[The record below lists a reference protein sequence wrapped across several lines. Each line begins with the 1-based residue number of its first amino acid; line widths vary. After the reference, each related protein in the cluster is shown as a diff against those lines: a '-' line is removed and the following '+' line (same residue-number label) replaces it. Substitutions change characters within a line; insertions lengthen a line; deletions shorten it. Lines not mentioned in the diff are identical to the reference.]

1 MKKNIIIFLIMILF
15 VFPSF
20 SSDTEN
26 LIVPQSDKIYEYF
39 YTLAK
44 TGYITSVS
52 PDHFKY
58 NPISTYEAAQ
68 YICEAI
74 LAQKNDTPKKAKVD
88 VETLKKY
95 YETYRQKAFEIY
107 NKTKEKREQ
116 LKQIEET
123 LASPEFQEFKE
134 TINAL
139 DEELFEIEEEY
150 KLTTFRG
157 IPPFK
162 VMGMLMA
169 RWQDIETFGVSHIHH
184 TSLGGSFMQLWT
196 EYIVSSDVS
205 FKLNITFEKP
215 ANEAEKNI
223 VRPDEGIE
231 IKLPEYWGTGQRFL
245 DKYTIS
251 LDFFKWRLS
260 TGFFW
265 EDITPF
271 VAKQILTERPVLFD
285 RDVYALEETARGHY
299 ENAFLHSFQKRGD
312 IWSKHPWYGIAL
324 YNMDLF
330 GSRIKLMAGKAEKFD
345 EWYDRLFLYEYAARW
360 TYPFEVSGLF
370 NNSEV
375 SFNFFHTSNEKAE
388 IETLAPEAKID
399 IPADFPQTIPDGFIQ
414 VASVVGGDFKIKLF
428 DILSFASEFEN
439 AIYHG
444 KLAKNINAGFTRKGN
459 AMYGMAGVNLSPVN
473 LEVKYTLIE
482 PDYVATASAVL
493 DTSQPSKTYTNY
505 EGEVEFERITY
516 AGDPTMLWNNV
527 GRLSIFGNITIPN
540 GFILLNYGTAKQIEA
555 TGKKLYLERFLL
567 GNRLSGAIYWHL
579 FFSNYGYPEPGRDI
593 GFADYNTNGAGYHV
607 MITDKWLTNKEM
619 ILSNYTGP
627 EETIKY
633 YNNASVELRYQL
645 NKLIG
650 LENNFFIQGYAEIAS
665 LSNKADLMV
674 DFASNMLLSQQILS
688 GFVVYNLTRKMNIM
702 AMWGIE
708 RWLTAVCD
716 IPVDYTDT
724 AYGAGFDYDFSPRTA
739 IFLRAK
745 RFFHDDKYI
754 PANNFDGWHLYMELK
769 NFF

>member
-162 VMGMLMA
+162 VMGMLTI

-205 FKLNITFEKP
+205 FKLNLTFERP

-223 VRPDEGIE
+223 NRPDEGFVVS
-231 IKLPEYWGTGQRFL
+231 LPEYWGTGQRFL
-245 DKYTIS
+245 DKYTIN
-251 LDFFKWRLS
+251 LDIFRWRIS

-345 EWYDRLFLYEYAARW
+345 EYYDKLFLYEYAARW
-360 TYPFEVSGLF
+360 TYPFEITGLF
-370 NNSEV
+370 NNSDV
-375 SFNFFHTSNEKAE
+375 SLNFFHTSNDKGE
-388 IETLAPEAKID
+388 IETLAPIGRS
-399 IPADFPQTIPDGFIQ
+399 DFPQIVPDGYVQTALIL
-414 VASVVGGDFKIKLF
+414 GGDFKLKIIDKIKL
-428 DILSFASEFEN
+428 AGEFETSE
-439 AIYHG
+439 YHG
-444 KLAKNINAGFTRKGN
+444 KLPKNVNAGFTRKGN
-459 AMYGMAGVNLSPVN
+459 AMYGIVGADIDPVK

-493 DTSQPSKTYTNY
+493 DTSEPTLTP
-505 EGEVEFERITY
+505 EVKFIRTTY

-527 GRLSIFGNITIPN
+527 GRLSIFGNVSIPN
-540 GFILLNYGTAKQIEA
+540 GFILLNYGTARQIEP
-555 TGKKLYLERFLL
+555 TGRQIYSERFLI
-567 GNRLSGAIYWHL
+567 GNRLNGAIYWHT
-579 FFSNYGYPEPGRDI
+579 FFSNYGYPESTSLYH
-593 GFADYNTNGAGYHV
+593 GFNNYNANGGGVHT
-607 MITDKWLTNKEM
+607 MITDKWLTNKER
-619 ILSNYTGP
+619 ITSNYSGP
-627 EETIKY
+627 DDTIKY
-633 YNNASVELRYQL
+633 FNNASVELRYQL

>member
-1 MKKNIIIFLIMILF
+1 MKKNIIIIISLMFLYL
-15 VFPSF
+15 PSF
-20 SSDTEN
+20 ASESEN
-26 LIVPQSDKIYEYF
+26 LIVPQNDEIYQYF
-39 YTLAK
+39 YTLAR
-44 TGYITSVS
+44 TGYITSV
-52 PDHFKY
+52 PAEHFKY
-58 NPISTYEAAQ
+58 NPISTYEAAK

-74 LAQKNDTPKKAKVD
+74 LAQKNDTPKKAKLD
-88 VETLKKY
+88 IETAKKY

-107 NKTKEKREQ
+107 NKTKEMRER
-116 LKQIEET
+116 LKEIEAT
-123 LASPEFQEFKE
+123 LASPDFQEFKE
-134 TINAL
+134 TINNL

-162 VMGMLMA
+162 VMGMLTV
-169 RWQDIETFGVSHIHH
+169 RWQDIESFGVSHVHH

-205 FKLNITFEKP
+205 FKLNLTFERP
-215 ANEAEKNI
+215 ANEAEKNME
-223 VRPDEGIE
+223 RPDEGIV

-299 ENAFLHSFQKRGD
+299 ENVFLHSFQKRGD
-312 IWSKHPWYGIAL
+312 IWSKHPWYGLVL

-330 GSRIKLMAGKAEKFD
+330 GSRIKIMAGKAEKFD
-345 EWYDRLFLYEYAARW
+345 EYWDKLFLYEYAARW
-360 TYPFEVSGLF
+360 TYPFEISGIL
-370 NNSEV
+370 NNSQI
-375 SFNFFHTSNEKAE
+375 SANFFHTSNDRGE
-388 IETLAPEAKID
+388 IQTLAPTTR
-399 IPADFPQTIPDGFIQ
+399 PADFPQEIPDGYLQ
-414 VASVVGGDFKIKLF
+414 TATVVGGDFKLKNIF
-428 DILSFASEFEN
+428 DLINLAGEFESSF
-439 AIYHG
+439 YSG
-444 KLAKNINAGFTRKGN
+444 KLPKNINAAFTRKGN
-459 AMYGMAGVNLSPVN
+459 AMYGLAGVNLHPVN
-473 LEVKYTLIE
+473 FELKYTLIE

-493 DTSQPSKTYTNY
+493 DTSQPSMTYTGY

-527 GRLSIFGNITIPN
+527 GRLSIFGNISIPN
-540 GFILLNYGTAKQIEA
+540 GFILLNYGTSKQIEA
-555 TGKKLYLERFLL
+555 TGRKLYLERFLL
-567 GNRLSGAIYWHL
+567 GNRLSGALYWHL
-579 FFSNYGYPEPGRDI
+579 FFSNYGFPEATRDI
-593 GFADYNTNGAGYHV
+593 GFTTYNSNGGGYHV

-627 EETIKY
+627 ENTNKY

-645 NKLIG
+645 NKLLG
-650 LENNFFIQGYAEIAS
+650 LENNFFVQGYAEIAS

-674 DFASNMLLSQQILS
+674 DFSPNMLLSQQIL
-688 GFVVYNLTRKMNIM
+688 GAFTVYNLTRKMNVM
-702 AMWGIE
+702 VMWGLE
-708 RWLTAVCD
+708 RWLTALCD

-724 AYGAGFDYDFSPRTA
+724 AYGAGFDYDFSPRST

-754 PANNFDGWHLYMELK
+754 PANNFDGWQLYMEVK

>member
-1 MKKNIIIFLIMILF
+1 MKKNIIIILIMFLF

-26 LIVPQSDKIYEYF
+26 LIVPQNDKIYEYF

-52 PDHFKY
+52 PEHFKY

-68 YICEAI
+68 YICEAV

-88 VETLKKY
+88 VETLRKY
-95 YETYRQKAFEIY
+95 YEIYRKKAFEIY

-116 LKQIEET
+116 LKQIEKT
-123 LASPEFQEFKE
+123 LASPEFQEFKD

-139 DEELFEIEEEY
+139 NEELFEIEEEY

-162 VMGMLMA
+162 VMGMLTI

-205 FKLNITFEKP
+205 FKLNLTFERP

-223 VRPDEGIE
+223 NRPDEGLVIS
-231 IKLPEYWGTGQRFL
+231 LPEYWGTGQRFL
-245 DKYTIS
+245 DKYTIN
-251 LDFFKWRLS
+251 LDIFKWRIS

-312 IWSKHPWYGIAL
+312 IWSKHPWYGVAI

-345 EWYDRLFLYEYAARW
+345 EFYDKLFLYEYAARW
-360 TYPFEVSGLF
+360 TYPFEVTGLF
-370 NNSEV
+370 SNSDV
-375 SFNFFHTSNEKAE
+375 SLNFFHTSNDKGE
-388 IETLAPEAKID
+388 IQTLAPIGRS
-399 IPADFPQTIPDGFIQ
+399 DFPQIVPDGYVQTALIL
-414 VASVVGGDFKIKLF
+414 GGDFKLKIIDKIKL
-428 DILSFASEFEN
+428 AGEFETSE
-439 AIYHG
+439 YHG
-444 KLAKNINAGFTRKGN
+444 KLPKNVNAGFARRGN
-459 AMYGMAGVNLSPVN
+459 AMYGIVGADIEPVK

-493 DTSQPSKTYTNY
+493 DTSEPTLTPDVKFIRT
-505 EGEVEFERITY
+505 TY

-527 GRLSIFGNITIPN
+527 GRLSVFGNVSIPN
-540 GFILLNYGTAKQIEA
+540 GFILLNYGTSRQIEA
-555 TGKKLYLERFLL
+555 TGRQIYSERFLI
-567 GNRLSGAIYWHL
+567 GNRLNGAIYWHT
-579 FFSNYGYPEPGRDI
+579 FFSNYGYPESTSLYH
-593 GFADYNTNGAGYHV
+593 GFNNYNANGAGVHT
-607 MITDKWLTNKEM
+607 MITDKWLTNKER
-619 ILSNYTGP
+619 ITSNYSGP
-627 EETIKY
+627 DETIKY
-633 YNNASVELRYQL
+633 FNNASVELRYQL
-645 NKLIG
+645 NKLLG

-665 LSNKADLMV
+665 LSNKADLIV
-674 DFASNMLLSQQILS
+674 DFSSNMLLSQQILS
-688 GFVVYNLTRKMNIM
+688 GFVVYNLTRKINIM
-702 AMWGIE
+702 VMWGLE
-708 RWLTAVCD
+708 RWLTALCD

-754 PANNFDGWHLYMELK
+754 PANKFDGWQLYMELK

>member
-1 MKKNIIIFLIMILF
+1 MKKNIIIIISFIFLFL
-15 VFPSF
+15 PSF
-20 SSDTEN
+20 ASDVEN
-26 LIVPQSDKIYEYF
+26 LIVPQNNKIYEYLF
-39 YTLAK
+39 TLAK

-52 PDHFKY
+52 AEHFKY
-58 NPISTYEAAQ
+58 NPISSYEAAK

-74 LAQKNDTPKKAKVD
+74 LAQKKDTPKKAQVD
-88 VETLKKY
+88 VETLRKY
-95 YETYRQKAFEIY
+95 YEKYRQEVVEIY
-107 NKTKEKREQ
+107 NKTKKTREQ
-116 LKQIEET
+116 LKEIEAT
-123 LASPEFQEFKE
+123 LASPDFQEFKD
-134 TINAL
+134 TVNAL

-162 VMGMLMA
+162 VMGMLTV

-205 FKLNITFEKP
+205 FKLNLTFERP

-223 VRPDEGIE
+223 NRPDEGIT
-231 IKLPEYWGTGQRFL
+231 ISLPEYWGTGQRFL
-245 DKYTIS
+245 DKYTIN
-251 LDFFKWRLS
+251 LDIFKWRIS

-271 VAKQILTERPVLFD
+271 IAKQILTERPVLFD

-299 ENAFLHSFQKRGD
+299 ENVFLHSFQKRGD

-345 EWYDRLFLYEYAARW
+345 EYWDKLFLYEYAGRW
-360 TYPFEVSGLF
+360 TYPFEIQGIL

-375 SFNFFHTSNEKAE
+375 SLNFFHTSNDKGE
-388 IETLAPEAKID
+388 IQTLAPVNR
-399 IPADFPQTIPDGFIQ
+399 PADFPQIIPDGYLQNAIIL
-414 VASVVGGDFKIKLF
+414 GGDFKLRNIF
-428 DILSFASEFEN
+428 DKVNLAAEFESSLYN
-439 AIYHG
+439 G
-444 KLAKNINAGFTRKGN
+444 KLPKQANAGFSRKGN
-459 AMYGMAGVNLSPVN
+459 AMYSKVGVDLSLLK
-473 LEVKYTLIE
+473 LEVNYTKID

-493 DTSQPSKTYTNY
+493 DTSQPTLTPS
-505 EGEVEFERITY
+505 VEFVRTTY

-527 GRLSIFGNITIPN
+527 SRFNIFGNINVPN
-540 GFILLNYGTAKQIEA
+540 GFILVNYGTSRQIQE
-555 TGKKLYLERFLL
+555 TGREIYSERFLL
-567 GNRLSGAIYWHL
+567 GNRLNGAIYWHA
-579 FFSNYGYPEPGRDI
+579 FFSNYGYPESDRDI
-593 GFADYNTNGAGYHV
+593 GFIKYNANGAGYHV
-607 MITDKWLTNKEM
+607 MITDKWLSNKEM
-619 ILSNYTGP
+619 ILSNYSGP
-627 EETIKY
+627 DNTIKY

-650 LENNFFIQGYAEIAS
+650 LENNLFIQGYGEITS

-674 DFASNMLLSQQILS
+674 DFNSNMLLSQQILS
-688 GFVVYNLTRKMNIM
+688 GFIVYNLTRKINIM
-702 AMWGIE
+702 AMCGLE
-708 RWLTAVCD
+708 RWLTALCE
-716 IPVDYTDT
+716 IPVDYADT
-724 AYGAGFDYDFSPRTA
+724 AYGVGFDYDFSPRTA

>member
-1 MKKNIIIFLIMILF
+1 
-15 VFPSF
+15 
-20 SSDTEN
+20 EN
-26 LIVPQSDKIYEYF
+26 LIVPRNDEIYEYF

-44 TGYITSVS
+44 AGYITSV
-52 PDHFKY
+52 PAEHFKY
-58 NPISTYEAAQ
+58 NPISTYEAAR

-74 LAQKNDTPKKAKVD
+74 LAQKSETPKKAKLD
-88 VETLKKY
+88 IETAKKY

-107 NKTKEKREQ
+107 NKTKETREK
-116 LKQIEET
+116 LKQIEAT
-123 LASPEFQEFKE
+123 LASPDFQDFKE
-134 TINAL
+134 TINKL

-162 VMGMLMA
+162 VMGMLTV
-169 RWQDIETFGVSHIHH
+169 RWQDVETFGVSQIHH

-205 FKLNITFEKP
+205 FKLNLTFERP
-215 ANEAEKNI
+215 ANEAEKNME
-223 VRPDEGIE
+223 RPDEGIV

-265 EDITPF
+265 EDITPL

-299 ENAFLHSFQKRGD
+299 ENVFLHSFQKRGD
-312 IWSKHPWYGIAL
+312 IWSKHPWYGLVL

-345 EWYDRLFLYEYAARW
+345 EYWDKLFLYEYAARW
-360 TYPFEVSGLF
+360 TYPFEIAGLL

-375 SFNFFHTSNEKAE
+375 SFNFFHTSNDKGE
-388 IETLAPEAKID
+388 IQTLAPTNR
-399 IPADFPQTIPDGFIQ
+399 PTDFPQKIPDGYVQ
-414 VASVVGGDFKIKLF
+414 TASIVGGDFKLKNIF
-428 DILSFASEFEN
+428 DLLSFAGEFEN
-439 AIYHG
+439 SFYSG
-444 KLAKNINAGFTRKGN
+444 KLPKNVNAYFTRKGK
-459 AMYGMAGVNLSPVN
+459 AMYGLAGINVNPVN

-482 PDYVATASAVL
+482 PDYVATASAVI
-493 DTSQPSKTYTNY
+493 DTSQPSMTYTGY
-505 EGEVEFERITY
+505 EGEVTFERITY

-527 GRLSIFGNITIPN
+527 GRLSLFGNISIPN
-540 GFILLNYGTAKQIEA
+540 GFILLNYGTAKQLEA
-555 TGKKLYLERFLL
+555 TGKKLYLERFLI
-567 GNRLSGAIYWHL
+567 GNRLNGAIYWHA
-579 FFSNYGYPEPGRDI
+579 FFSNYGYPDTTRDV
-593 GFADYNTNGAGYHV
+593 GFIAYNNNGAGKHV

-627 EETIKY
+627 VNTIKY

-645 NKLIG
+645 NKLLN

-674 DFASNMLLSQQILS
+674 DFSPKMLLSQQIL
-688 GFVVYNLTRKMNIM
+688 GAFAVYNLTRKMNVM
-702 AMWGIE
+702 VMWGLE
-708 RWLTAVCD
+708 RWLTALCD

-724 AYGAGFDYDFSPRTA
+724 AYGAGFDYDFSPRSA

-754 PANNFDGWHLYMELK
+754 PANKFDGWHLYMEVK